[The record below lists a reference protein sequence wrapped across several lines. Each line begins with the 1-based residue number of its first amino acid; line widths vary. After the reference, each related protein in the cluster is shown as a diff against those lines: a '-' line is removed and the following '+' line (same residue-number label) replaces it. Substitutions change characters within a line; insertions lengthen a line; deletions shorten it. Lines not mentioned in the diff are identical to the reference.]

1 MQGRVVL
8 ITNDSDFFEF
18 IAPKLKLRKSDE
30 LFRFK
35 FEDIPEKLHLLQT
48 SVLIINSES
57 SKEQTIELLRML
69 KGNPTIIF
77 SFNEDENFKIACLK
91 AGALSYFTPM
101 TSDDEI
107 DIGLTSA
114 LNVSSLL
121 IKNLRY
127 REILEKNNCITPN
140 NEVFLDYVNVLDREL
155 DKINKTS
162 TPSVLAAISPNEKT
176 KFLIKPNQIETI
188 ILNNIRKND
197 ILMNF
202 AVNKYFL
209 LLFDTDIDGAQKIWA
224 KISSQIPEKIYAGFA
239 KTFSKSRQQLIN
251 EALNKLHEAIN
262 YEKIAVSMSNSEAST
277 NNFKQFRLDFN
288 KKIEQVI
295 TPTFYHIKQKYTDK
309 LYGVIIEQ
317 EIGDGYGILRI
328 KNRQIQ
334 SVFKITSAG
343 FSKINIDITYLSGN
357 ENLDT
362 KRIALEPDE
371 LEAGFLE
378 DLLEQ
383 FILEFKK
390 EINDGTT

>member
-1 MQGRVVL
+1 
-8 ITNDSDFFEF
+8 
-18 IAPKLKLRKSDE
+18 
-30 LFRFK
+30 
-35 FEDIPEKLHLLQT
+35 
-48 SVLIINSES
+48 
-57 SKEQTIELLRML
+57 
-69 KGNPTIIF
+69 
-77 SFNEDENFKIACLK
+77 
-91 AGALSYFTPM
+91 
-101 TSDDEI
+101 
-107 DIGLTSA
+107 
-114 LNVSSLL
+114 
-121 IKNLRY
+121 
-127 REILEKNNCITPN
+127 
-140 NEVFLDYVNVLDREL
+140 
-155 DKINKTS
+155 
-162 TPSVLAAISPNEKT
+162 
-176 KFLIKPNQIETI
+176 
-188 ILNNIRKND
+188 
-197 ILMNF
+197 MNF

-277 NNFKQFRLDFN
+277 NNFKQFRQDFN

-328 KNRQIQ
+328 KSRQIQ

>member
-91 AGALSYFTPM
+91 TGALSYFTPM

-121 IKNLRY
+121 MKNLRY

-155 DKINKTS
+155 EKINKTS

-262 YEKIAVSMSNSEAST
+262 YEKFTESMISSENPT
-277 NNFKQFRLDFN
+277 NNFKQFKHKFN

-309 LYGVIIEQ
+309 LYGAIIEQ

-328 KNRQIQ
+328 KSRQIQ
-334 SVFKITSAG
+334 SVLKITSAG

-357 ENLDT
+357 ENIDT

-390 EINDGTT
+390 EINNGTT

>member
-91 AGALSYFTPM
+91 TGALSYFTPM

-121 IKNLRY
+121 MKNLRY

-140 NEVFLDYVNVLDREL
+140 NEVFLDYTNVLDREL

-277 NNFKQFRLDFN
+277 NNFKQFRQDFN

-328 KNRQIQ
+328 KSRQIQ
-334 SVFKITSAG
+334 SVLKITSAG

>member
-91 AGALSYFTPM
+91 TGALSYFTPM

-121 IKNLRY
+121 MKNLRY

-155 DKINKTS
+155 EKINKTS

-277 NNFKQFRLDFN
+277 NNFKQFRQDFN

-328 KNRQIQ
+328 KSRQIQ

>member
-18 IAPKLKLRKSDE
+18 IVPKLKLRKSDE

-121 IKNLRY
+121 MKNLRY

-224 KISSQIPEKIYAGFA
+224 KISSQIPEKIYVGFA

-277 NNFKQFRLDFN
+277 NNFKQFRQDFN

>member
-57 SKEQTIELLRML
+57 SKEQTIELLRIL

-121 IKNLRY
+121 MKNLRY

-277 NNFKQFRLDFN
+277 NNFKQFRQDFN

>member
-1 MQGRVVL
+1 MLGRVVL

-57 SKEQTIELLRML
+57 SKEQTIELLRIL

-91 AGALSYFTPM
+91 TGALSYFTPM

-121 IKNLRY
+121 MKNLRY

-140 NEVFLDYVNVLDREL
+140 NEVFLDYTNVLDREL

-162 TPSVLAAISPNEKT
+162 TPSVLVAISPNEKT

-277 NNFKQFRLDFN
+277 NNFKQFRQDFN

>member
-18 IAPKLKLRKSDE
+18 IVPKLKLRKSDE

-91 AGALSYFTPM
+91 TGALSYFTPM

-121 IKNLRY
+121 MKNLRY

-277 NNFKQFRLDFN
+277 NNFKQFRQDFN

>member
-48 SVLIINSES
+48 SVLMINSES

-224 KISSQIPEKIYAGFA
+224 KIASQIPEKIYAGFA

-262 YEKIAVSMSNSEAST
+262 YEKFTESMISSENPT
-277 NNFKQFRLDFN
+277 NNFKQFKHNFN

-317 EIGDGYGILRI
+317 DIGDGYGVFRI
-328 KNRQIQ
+328 KSRQIQ
-334 SVFKITSAG
+334 SVLKITSAG

>member
-57 SKEQTIELLRML
+57 SKEQTLELLKLL
-69 KGNPTIIF
+69 KGSPAIVF
-77 SFNEDENFKIACLK
+77 SFNEDEIFKLLCLK
-91 AGALSYFTPM
+91 SGALSYFTPM
-101 TSDDEI
+101 TSDEEI
-107 DIGLTSA
+107 DVGLSSA

-140 NEVFLDYVNVLDREL
+140 NEVFLDYTNVLDREL

-162 TPSVLAAISPNEKT
+162 TPSVLVAISPNEKT

-262 YEKIAVSMSNSEAST
+262 YEKFTESMISSENPT
-277 NNFKQFRLDFN
+277 NNFKQFKHNFN

-317 EIGDGYGILRI
+317 DIGDGYGILRI
-328 KNRQIQ
+328 KSRQIQ
-334 SVFKITSAG
+334 SVLKITSAG

-357 ENLDT
+357 ENIDT

>member
-18 IAPKLKLRKSDE
+18 IVPKLKLRKSDE

-57 SKEQTIELLRML
+57 SKEQTIELLRIL

-91 AGALSYFTPM
+91 SGALSYFTPM

-107 DIGLTSA
+107 DIELTSA

-121 IKNLRY
+121 MKNLRY

-197 ILMNF
+197 ILMSF

-277 NNFKQFRLDFN
+277 NNFKQFRQDFN

-328 KNRQIQ
+328 KNHQIQ

-362 KRIALEPDE
+362 KRLALEPDE

-390 EINDGTT
+390 EINNGTT

>member
-18 IAPKLKLRKSDE
+18 IVPKLKLRKSDE

-57 SKEQTIELLRML
+57 SKEQTIELLRIL

-91 AGALSYFTPM
+91 TGALSYFTPM

-107 DIGLTSA
+107 DIELTSA

-121 IKNLRY
+121 MKNLRY

-277 NNFKQFRLDFN
+277 NNFKQFRQDFN

-328 KNRQIQ
+328 KSRQIQ
-334 SVFKITSAG
+334 SVLKITSAG

>member
-1 MQGRVVL
+1 MHGRVVL

-18 IAPKLKLRKSDE
+18 IVPKLKLRKSDE

-35 FEDIPEKLHLLQT
+35 FEEIPEKLHLLQT

-57 SKEQTIELLRML
+57 SKEQTIELLRIL

-91 AGALSYFTPM
+91 TGALSYFTPM
-101 TSDDEI
+101 TSDEEI
-107 DIGLTSA
+107 DVGLSSA

-277 NNFKQFRLDFN
+277 NNFKQFRQDFN

-317 EIGDGYGILRI
+317 EIGDWYGILRI

-390 EINDGTT
+390 EINYGTT

>member
-18 IAPKLKLRKSDE
+18 IVPKLKLRKSDE

-57 SKEQTIELLRML
+57 SKEQTIELLRIL

-77 SFNEDENFKIACLK
+77 SFNEDENFKIACIK
-91 AGALSYFTPM
+91 SGALSYFTPM

-107 DIGLTSA
+107 DIELTSA

-121 IKNLRY
+121 MKNLRY

-277 NNFKQFRLDFN
+277 NNFKQFRQDFN

-328 KNRQIQ
+328 KSRQIQ
-334 SVFKITSAG
+334 SVLKITSAG

>member
-18 IAPKLKLRKSDE
+18 IVPKLKLRKSDE

-57 SKEQTIELLRML
+57 SKEQTIELLRIL

-91 AGALSYFTPM
+91 SGALSYFTPM

-107 DIGLTSA
+107 DIELTSA

-121 IKNLRY
+121 MKNLRY

-140 NEVFLDYVNVLDREL
+140 TEVFLDYVNVLDREL

-197 ILMNF
+197 ILMSF

-277 NNFKQFRLDFN
+277 NNFKQFRQDFN

-328 KNRQIQ
+328 KNHQIQ

-357 ENLDT
+357 ENIDT

-390 EINDGTT
+390 EINYGTT

>member
-91 AGALSYFTPM
+91 TGALSYFTPM

-121 IKNLRY
+121 MKNLRY

-155 DKINKTS
+155 EKINKTS

-277 NNFKQFRLDFN
+277 NNFKQFRQDFN

-328 KNRQIQ
+328 KSRQIQ
-334 SVFKITSAG
+334 SVLKITSAG

-357 ENLDT
+357 ENIDT

>member
-57 SKEQTIELLRML
+57 SKEQTIELLRIL

-121 IKNLRY
+121 MKNLRY

-224 KISSQIPEKIYAGFA
+224 KIASQIPEKIYAGFA

-277 NNFKQFRLDFN
+277 NNFKQFRQDFN

>member
-57 SKEQTIELLRML
+57 SKEQTLELLKLL
-69 KGNPTIIF
+69 KGSPAIVF
-77 SFNEDENFKIACLK
+77 SFNEDEIFKLLCLK
-91 AGALSYFTPM
+91 SGALSYFTPM
-101 TSDDEI
+101 TSDEEI
-107 DIGLTSA
+107 DVGLSSA

-121 IKNLRY
+121 KKNLRY

-140 NEVFLDYVNVLDREL
+140 NEVFLDYTNVLDREL

-162 TPSVLAAISPNEKT
+162 TPSVLVAISPNEKT

-262 YEKIAVSMSNSEAST
+262 YEKFTESMISSENPT
-277 NNFKQFRLDFN
+277 NNFKQFKHNFN

-309 LYGVIIEQ
+309 LYGAIIEQ

-328 KNRQIQ
+328 KSRQIQ
-334 SVFKITSAG
+334 SVLKITSAG

-357 ENLDT
+357 ENIDM

-390 EINDGTT
+390 EINNGTT

>member
-288 KKIEQVI
+288 KKIEQVL

>member
-57 SKEQTIELLRML
+57 SKEQTLELLKLL
-69 KGNPTIIF
+69 KGSPAIVF
-77 SFNEDENFKIACLK
+77 SFNEDEIFKLSCLK
-91 AGALSYFTPM
+91 SGALSYFTPM
-101 TSDDEI
+101 TSDEEI
-107 DIGLTSA
+107 DVGLSSA

-140 NEVFLDYVNVLDREL
+140 NEVFLDYTNVLDREL

-162 TPSVLAAISPNEKT
+162 TPSVLVAISPNEKT

-224 KISSQIPEKIYAGFA
+224 KIASQIPEKIYAGFA

-262 YEKIAVSMSNSEAST
+262 YEKFTESMISSENPT
-277 NNFKQFRLDFN
+277 NNFKQFKHNFN

-317 EIGDGYGILRI
+317 DIGDGYGVFRV
-328 KNRQIQ
+328 KSRQIQ
-334 SVFKITSAG
+334 SVLKITSAG

-357 ENLDT
+357 ENVDT

>member
-1 MQGRVVL
+1 MHGRVVL

-18 IAPKLKLRKSDE
+18 IVPKLKLRKSDE

-57 SKEQTIELLRML
+57 SKEQTIELLRIL

-91 AGALSYFTPM
+91 TGALSYFTPM
-101 TSDDEI
+101 TNDEEI
-107 DIGLTSA
+107 DVGLSSA

-277 NNFKQFRLDFN
+277 NNFKQFRQDFN

-328 KNRQIQ
+328 KSRQIQ
-334 SVFKITSAG
+334 SVLKITSAG

-357 ENLDT
+357 ENIDT

-390 EINDGTT
+390 EINNGTT

>member
-57 SKEQTIELLRML
+57 SKEQTLELLKLL
-69 KGNPTIIF
+69 KGSPAIVF
-77 SFNEDENFKIACLK
+77 SFNEDEIFKLLCLK
-91 AGALSYFTPM
+91 SGALSYFTPM
-101 TSDDEI
+101 TSDEEI
-107 DIGLTSA
+107 DVGLSSA

-140 NEVFLDYVNVLDREL
+140 NEVFLDYTNVLDREL

-162 TPSVLAAISPNEKT
+162 TPSVLVAISPNEKT

-262 YEKIAVSMSNSEAST
+262 YEKFTESMISSENPT
-277 NNFKQFRLDFN
+277 NNFKQFKHNFN

-334 SVFKITSAG
+334 SVLKITSAG

-357 ENLDT
+357 ENIDM

-390 EINDGTT
+390 EINNGTT

>member
-18 IAPKLKLRKSDE
+18 IVPKLKLRKSDE

-57 SKEQTIELLRML
+57 SKEQTIELLRIL

-91 AGALSYFTPM
+91 TGALSYFTPM
-101 TSDDEI
+101 TSDEEI
-107 DIGLTSA
+107 DVGLSSA

-262 YEKIAVSMSNSEAST
+262 YEKFTESMISSENPT
-277 NNFKQFRLDFN
+277 NNFKQFKHNFN

-390 EINDGTT
+390 EINYGTT

>member
-57 SKEQTIELLRML
+57 SKEQTLELLKLL
-69 KGNPTIIF
+69 KGSPAIVF
-77 SFNEDENFKIACLK
+77 SFNEDEIFKLSCLK
-91 AGALSYFTPM
+91 SGALSYFTPM
-101 TSDDEI
+101 TNDEEI
-107 DIGLTSA
+107 DVGLSSA

-140 NEVFLDYVNVLDREL
+140 NEVFLDYTNVLDREL

-162 TPSVLAAISPNEKT
+162 TPSVLVAISPNEKT

-224 KISSQIPEKIYAGFA
+224 KIASQIPEKIYAGFA

-262 YEKIAVSMSNSEAST
+262 YEKFTESMISSENPT
-277 NNFKQFRLDFN
+277 NNFKQFKHNFN

-317 EIGDGYGILRI
+317 DIGDGYGVFRI
-328 KNRQIQ
+328 KSRQIQ
-334 SVFKITSAG
+334 SVLKITSAG

-357 ENLDT
+357 ENVDT

>member
-57 SKEQTIELLRML
+57 SKEQTLELLKLL
-69 KGNPTIIF
+69 KGSPAIVF
-77 SFNEDENFKIACLK
+77 SFNEDEIFKLLCLK
-91 AGALSYFTPM
+91 SGALSYFTPM
-101 TSDDEI
+101 TSDEEI
-107 DIGLTSA
+107 DVGLSSA

-140 NEVFLDYVNVLDREL
+140 NEVFLDYTNVLDREL

-162 TPSVLAAISPNEKT
+162 TPSVVAISPNEKT

-239 KTFSKSRQQLIN
+239 KTFSKSRKQLIN
-251 EALNKLHEAIN
+251 EALNKLQEAIN
-262 YEKIAVSMSNSEAST
+262 YEKFTESMISSENPT
-277 NNFKQFRLDFN
+277 NNFKQFKHKFN

-309 LYGVIIEQ
+309 LYGAIIEQ

-328 KNRQIQ
+328 KSRQIQ
-334 SVFKITSAG
+334 SVLKITSAG

-357 ENLDT
+357 ENIYT

-390 EINDGTT
+390 EINNGTT

>member
-91 AGALSYFTPM
+91 TGALSYFTPM

-121 IKNLRY
+121 MKNLRY

-277 NNFKQFRLDFN
+277 NNFKQFRQDFN

>member
-1 MQGRVVL
+1 MHGRVVL

-18 IAPKLKLRKSDE
+18 IVPKLKLRKSDE

-57 SKEQTIELLRML
+57 SKEQTIELLRIL

-91 AGALSYFTPM
+91 SGALSYFTPM
-101 TSDDEI
+101 TNDEEI
-107 DIGLTSA
+107 DVGLSSA

-140 NEVFLDYVNVLDREL
+140 NEVFLDYTNVLDREL

-162 TPSVLAAISPNEKT
+162 TPSVLVAISPNEKT

-262 YEKIAVSMSNSEAST
+262 YEKFTESMISSENPT
-277 NNFKQFRLDFN
+277 NNFKQFKHNFN

-328 KNRQIQ
+328 KSRQIQ
-334 SVFKITSAG
+334 SVLKITSAG

-357 ENLDT
+357 ENIDT

>member
-91 AGALSYFTPM
+91 TGALSYFIPM

-121 IKNLRY
+121 MKNLRY

-155 DKINKTS
+155 EKINKTS

-277 NNFKQFRLDFN
+277 NNFKQFRQDFN

-328 KNRQIQ
+328 KSRQIQ
-334 SVFKITSAG
+334 SVLKITSAG

-357 ENLDT
+357 ENIDT

>member
-1 MQGRVVL
+1 MHGRVVL

-18 IAPKLKLRKSDE
+18 IVPKLKLRKSDE

-35 FEDIPEKLHLLQT
+35 FEEIPEKLHLLQT

-57 SKEQTIELLRML
+57 SKEQTIELLRIL

-91 AGALSYFTPM
+91 TGALSYFTPM
-101 TSDDEI
+101 TSDEEI
-107 DIGLTSA
+107 DVGLSSA

-277 NNFKQFRLDFN
+277 NNFKQFRQDFN

-390 EINDGTT
+390 EINYGTT

>member
-57 SKEQTIELLRML
+57 SKEQTIELLRIL

-121 IKNLRY
+121 MKNLRY

-334 SVFKITSAG
+334 SVLKITSAG

>member
-57 SKEQTIELLRML
+57 SKEQTLELLKLL
-69 KGNPTIIF
+69 KGSPAIVF
-77 SFNEDENFKIACLK
+77 SFNEDEIFKLLCLK
-91 AGALSYFTPM
+91 SGALSYFTPM
-101 TSDDEI
+101 TSDEEI
-107 DIGLTSA
+107 DVGLSSA

-140 NEVFLDYVNVLDREL
+140 NEVFLDYTNVLDREL

-162 TPSVLAAISPNEKT
+162 TPSVLVAISPNEKT

-262 YEKIAVSMSNSEAST
+262 YEKFTESMISSENPT
-277 NNFKQFRLDFN
+277 NNFKQFKHKFN

-328 KNRQIQ
+328 KSRQIQ
-334 SVFKITSAG
+334 SVLKITSAG

-357 ENLDT
+357 ENIDT

>member
-334 SVFKITSAG
+334 FVFKITSAG

>member
-57 SKEQTIELLRML
+57 SKEQTLELLKLL
-69 KGNPTIIF
+69 KGSPAIVF
-77 SFNEDENFKIACLK
+77 SFNEDEIFKLLCLK
-91 AGALSYFTPM
+91 SGALSYFTPM
-101 TSDDEI
+101 TSDEEI
-107 DIGLTSA
+107 DVGLSSA

-140 NEVFLDYVNVLDREL
+140 NEVFLDYTNVLDREL

-162 TPSVLAAISPNEKT
+162 TPSVLVAISPNEKT

-262 YEKIAVSMSNSEAST
+262 YEKFTESMISSENPT
-277 NNFKQFRLDFN
+277 NNFKQFKHKFN

-328 KNRQIQ
+328 KSRQIQ
-334 SVFKITSAG
+334 SVLKIMSAG

-357 ENLDT
+357 ENIDT

>member
-1 MQGRVVL
+1 MHGRVVL

-18 IAPKLKLRKSDE
+18 IVPKLKLRKSDE

-57 SKEQTIELLRML
+57 SKEQTIELLRIL

-91 AGALSYFTPM
+91 TGALSYFTPM
-101 TSDDEI
+101 TNDEEI
-107 DIGLTSA
+107 DVGLSSA

-262 YEKIAVSMSNSEAST
+262 YEKFTESMISSENPT
-277 NNFKQFRLDFN
+277 NNFKQFKHNFN

-390 EINDGTT
+390 EINYGTT

>member
-18 IAPKLKLRKSDE
+18 IVPKLKLRKSDE

-91 AGALSYFTPM
+91 TGALSYFTPM

-121 IKNLRY
+121 MKNLRY

-277 NNFKQFRLDFN
+277 NNFKQFRQYFN

>member
-334 SVFKITSAG
+334 SVLKITSAG

>member
-91 AGALSYFTPM
+91 TGALSYFTPM

-121 IKNLRY
+121 MKNLRY

-277 NNFKQFRLDFN
+277 NNFKQFRQDFN

-328 KNRQIQ
+328 KSRQIQ

>member
-1 MQGRVVL
+1 MHGRVVL

-18 IAPKLKLRKSDE
+18 IVPKLKLRKSDE

-57 SKEQTIELLRML
+57 SKEQTIELLRIL

-91 AGALSYFTPM
+91 TGALSYFTPM
-101 TSDDEI
+101 TSDEEI
-107 DIGLTSA
+107 DVGLSSA

-277 NNFKQFRLDFN
+277 NNFKQFRQDFN

-390 EINDGTT
+390 EINYGTT

>member
-18 IAPKLKLRKSDE
+18 IVPKLKLRKSDE

-91 AGALSYFTPM
+91 TGALSYFTPM

-121 IKNLRY
+121 MKNLRY

-277 NNFKQFRLDFN
+277 NNFKQFRQDFN

-328 KNRQIQ
+328 KNRHIQ

>member
-18 IAPKLKLRKSDE
+18 IVPKLKLRKSDE

-57 SKEQTIELLRML
+57 SKEQTIELLRIL

-91 AGALSYFTPM
+91 SGALSYFTPM

-107 DIGLTSA
+107 DIELTSA

-121 IKNLRY
+121 MKNLRY

-197 ILMNF
+197 ILMSF

-277 NNFKQFRLDFN
+277 NNFKQFRQDFN

-328 KNRQIQ
+328 KNHQIQ

-390 EINDGTT
+390 EINYGTT